1 MSHVKEIANS
11 QWPTGIE
18 MLWREQDRIYGNQL
32 MTQQER
38 NDYMRRILERLLVS
52 LWHRLFARCHKLSSF

>member
-1 MSHVKEIANS
+1 
-11 QWPTGIE
+11 
-18 MLWREQDRIYGNQL
+18 MLGREQDRIYGNQL